1 MSEIKLNK
9 LDSINYLIDKR
20 NDLID
25 KRNDLIENLNDVLKV
40 NDSVSEKKS
49 LELLQEIFKI
59 NSQIKTPFFLFKYQ
73 YHLIDFPFSFLLVS
87 LLSVCY
93 YSFNGFCLRMRG

>member
-9 LDSINYLIDKR
+9 LDSINY
-20 NDLID
+20 LID

-59 NSQIKTPFFLFKYQ
+59 NSQIKLEEDT
-73 YHLIDFPFSFLLVS
+73 LV
-87 LLSVCY
+87 L
-93 YSFNGFCLRMRG
+93 NGRIYPT

>member
-9 LDSINYLIDKR
+9 LDSINY
-20 NDLID
+20 LID

-59 NSQIKTPFFLFKYQ
+59 NSQIKLEEDTLVLNGRIYPTELKLEWYQKLLGAFKNRRY
-73 YHLIDFPFSFLLVS
+73 
-87 LLSVCY
+87 
-93 YSFNGFCLRMRG
+93 